1 VTWSA
6 DGWPLINGNGTIT
19 PHMDVK
25 TLPQQVPFEA
35 TREEFAQLR
44 LSLPWNFVRNLDTS
58 RWSLK
63 ERRVGCD

>member
-1 VTWSA
+1 
-6 DGWPLINGNGTIT
+6 
-19 PHMDVK
+19 MDVK